1 MHICTPH
8 TLNRSKQPII
18 QSLTIMWE
26 NNVIYRRS
34 RSSQKPLLRREE
46 CSRWSC
52 RLSLRWDCAQG
63 SWEFRELS
71 LRWGHLA

>member
-1 MHICTPH
+1 
-8 TLNRSKQPII
+8 
-18 QSLTIMWE
+18 
-26 NNVIYRRS
+26 VIYRRS